1 MSKADKHFDRHSGGI
16 SGVESRY
23 RLHQVIRVYPVSPK
37 SFPNG
42 IAKLRCIGFSRIQI
56 QR

>member
-1 MSKADKHFDRHSGGI
+1 MSKADKHFDRHSGWI

-23 RLHQVIRVYPVSPK
+23 RLYQVIRVDPFSPE
-37 SFPNG
+37 SLPNG
-42 IAKLRCIGFSRIQI
+42 IAKLRCVGFSRIQI